1 MKLDDPDPVSRL
13 RAIMARLR
21 DPDGGCP
28 WDRAQTPA
36 SLVPYTLEEAY
47 EVAEAVAKGDVEGI
61 KGELGDLLFQ
71 VVFQARLGEEAGRFD
86 FDDVAAAIG
95 DKLLRRH
102 PHVFGDTE
110 FAHAAER
117 EAAWESA
124 KADERQ
130 ARAHPGAMDDIPL
143 AMPALARAV
152 KLQRRARRFGF
163 DWTHAAQVLE
173 KIREEIDEVQ
183 AEYAQA
189 ERIAAERIDVERIDV
204 ERTDVE
210 RGQTQ
215 HERVQVSASAL
226 APTERNAVLARLTDE
241 VGDVLFSVA
250 NWARH
255 LGVDPETALRG
266 SNRKFERRFRA
277 METLAGQRGEAFA
290 TLDPE
295 QLEALWIEVKRQER
309 PAP

>member
-1 MKLDDPDPVSRL
+1 MKLDDLDPVSRL
-13 RAIMARLR
+13 HAIMARLR

-47 EVAEAVAKGDVEGI
+47 EVAEAVAKGDVEAI

-71 VVFQARLGEEAGRFD
+71 VVFQARLGEEAGTFD

-102 PHVFGDTE
+102 PHVFGDTA
-110 FAHAAER
+110 FARAAER

-124 KADERQ
+124 KAEERR

-143 AMPALARAV
+143 AMPALARAL

-163 DWTHAAQVLE
+163 DWANASQVLDT
-173 KIREEIDEVQ
+173 IREEIDEVQ
-183 AEYAQA
+183 AEYALAEQVQA
-189 ERIAAERIDVERIDV
+189 ERI
-204 ERTDVE
+204 RTLE
-210 RGQTQ
+210 
-215 HERVQVSASAL
+215 
-226 APTERNAVLARLTDE
+226 RLTDE

-266 SNRKFERRFRA
+266 SNRKFERRVRA
-277 METLAGQRGEAFA
+277 METLAELEGQ
-290 TLDPE
+290 TLDDRSPE
-295 QLEALWIEVKRQER
+295 QLETLWTEVKRREK